1 MLPTE
6 NKHLHE
12 IMWLVLARLPLE
24 PHAFHSVRASLVS
37 ISCAF
42 CWDLSLFKL
51 TLINKFGSIAN
62 LRMFYIHSVT
72 SMNKLNPHCWD
83 CICWTEPFSIECR
96 QLIAF
101 AWALHCFTLWLASIT
116 HAPLFQPIISKTN
129 NCNYC
134 KLHVFHTCTHFPHLM
149 RVACNYSK
157 SWLVHWVL
165 WLVRSLLPWFSFWD
179 TRLKTAPIIIVS
191 TIVELACL
199 MPKH

>member
-1 MLPTE
+1 ML
-6 NKHLHE
+6 
-12 IMWLVLARLPLE
+12 
-24 PHAFHSVRASLVS
+24 
-37 ISCAF
+37 
-42 CWDLSLFKL
+42 
-51 TLINKFGSIAN
+51 
-62 LRMFYIHSVT
+62 YIHSVT

-116 HAPLFQPIISKTN
+116 HTPLFQPIISKTN

-134 KLHVFHTCTHFPHLM
+134 KLHVYHTCTHFPHLM

-199 MPKH
+199 MTSSFFVCQTTDLSLLDVTVLLWF